1 MRAANRALAE
11 ERAKAARNT
20 LLEEEGTRLRA
31 KAAENGSAIMAHFPG
46 PSVRQRKLQGNG
58 RILSKN
64 EILRDSQKDR
74 GEAVVICKQ
83 RT

>member
-31 KAAENGSAIMAHFPG
+31 KAAENGPAIITHFPG
-46 PSVRQRKLQGNG
+46 PSVRQQKLQGNG
-58 RILSKN
+58 RVLSKN
-64 EILRDSQKDR
+64 EILRTRKKT
-74 GEAVVICKQ
+74 VVGPW
-83 RT
+83 